1 VLTPEPL
8 GDQIARSCASAVATV
23 QHPPL
28 RAVELADITAS
39 EDTGVG
45 DRVLSERGHLI
56 HQAEHLRRRVRGV
69 VLDLSFDGNAN
80 VDP

>member
-1 VLTPEPL
+1 LTPEPL
-8 GDQIARSCASAVATV
+8 GDEIGRSCASAVAIV

-28 RAVELADITAS
+28 LAVELADITAS
-39 EDTGVG
+39 EAAGVG
-45 DRVLSERGHLI
+45 DRVLSEPGHLF
-56 HQAEHLRRRVRGV
+56 HEAEHLRRRVRAR